1 MRLIKI
7 SLAAMAVSTVC
18 VSALFMHA
26 LYTPTHLAI
35 GDWTTTVTAAN
46 DWANGNEEQ
55 TAPGDSARY
64 AWKEAAQLT
73 ACRI

>member
-26 LYTPTHLAI
+26 LYTPTRQAI

-46 DWANGNEEQ
+46 DWAIGDDEQ
-55 TAPGDSARY
+55 LLPAILHDTHGKKP
-64 AWKEAAQLT
+64 LN
-73 ACRI
+73 

>member
-7 SLAAMAVSTVC
+7 SLAAMAVSTIC

-26 LYTPTHLAI
+26 LNTPTRHAI

-46 DWANGNEEQ
+46 DWTNGDEERLLPAILHD
-55 TAPGDSARY
+55 THGKKP
-64 AWKEAAQLT
+64 LN
-73 ACRI
+73 

>member
-26 LYTPTHLAI
+26 LYTPTRQAI
-35 GDWTTTVTAAN
+35 GDWATTITAAN
-46 DWANGNEEQ
+46 DWTNGDDERLLPPILHDTHGKKPLN
-55 TAPGDSARY
+55 
-64 AWKEAAQLT
+64 
-73 ACRI
+73 